1 MAELTDEEITQRVI
15 KSINDLKF
23 AKSTIKKIYDKTDLC
38 SNASYSVKFTVI
50 NKQRLEEL
58 QHIEK
63 VLYEIQKIA
72 KSAYLYLKGNDNVRQ
87 DKGNCNKD

>member
-1 MAELTDEEITQRVI
+1 MSELTDEEITQKVI

-23 AKSTIKKIYDKTDLC
+23 AKSTIKRICDKTDLDGTT
-38 SNASYSVKFTVI
+38 SYSGEFTVI
-50 NKQRLEEL
+50 NKQRLDEL

-72 KSAYLYLKGNDNVRQ
+72 KSSYLYLKGDNNVRQ